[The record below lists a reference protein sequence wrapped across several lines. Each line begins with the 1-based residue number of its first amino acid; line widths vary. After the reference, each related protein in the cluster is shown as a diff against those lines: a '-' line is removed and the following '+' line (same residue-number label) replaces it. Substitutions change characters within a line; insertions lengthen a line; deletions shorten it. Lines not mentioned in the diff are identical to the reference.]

1 MSVSIVIR
9 CLNEEQHIGKLLDSI
24 FIQTIENPEVIVVDS
39 GSTDNSLSIISRYPV
54 TLLSIEPRNF
64 SFGKSLNIGC
74 NASTK
79 EFILIASAHVLPTNS
94 KWIENLIQ
102 PFSDPKVA
110 LTYGKQRGDEYTK
123 FSEHQV
129 LSKWFPEQSNSTQEN
144 PFCNNANS
152 SIRKNLWESIPYNED
167 LTGLED
173 IDWAKRAISIG
184 HTIQYCPQAE
194 VVHSHN
200 ESTSQIYNRYRRE
213 AIALKNIFPEENFN
227 FYDFIKLT
235 LSNIINDLQIAIHQK
250 VISKNL
256 VSILVFRT
264 LQFWGT
270 FRGFS
275 KYSNVNS
282 DLKKKLYYP
291 NTKNYGK

>member
-54 TLLSIEPRNF
+54 TLLSIEPRDF

-94 KWIENLIQ
+94 KWIENLIK

>member
-54 TLLSIEPRNF
+54 TLLSIEPRNY
-64 SFGKSLNIGC
+64 SFGKSRNKGC
-74 NASTK
+74 NESTK
-79 EFILIASAHVLPTNS
+79 DIILIASAHVLPTNS
-94 KWIENLIQ
+94 KWIEKMIK

-152 SIRKNLWESIPYNED
+152 SFRKNLWE
-167 LTGLED
+167 
-173 IDWAKRAISIG
+173 
-184 HTIQYCPQAE
+184 
-194 VVHSHN
+194 
-200 ESTSQIYNRYRRE
+200 
-213 AIALKNIFPEENFN
+213 
-227 FYDFIKLT
+227 
-235 LSNIINDLQIAIHQK
+235 
-250 VISKNL
+250 
-256 VSILVFRT
+256 
-264 LQFWGT
+264 
-270 FRGFS
+270 
-275 KYSNVNS
+275 
-282 DLKKKLYYP
+282 
-291 NTKNYGK
+291 

>member
-94 KWIENLIQ
+94 KWIENLIK

-282 DLKKKLYYP
+282 DLKKKLY
-291 NTKNYGK
+291 

>member
-94 KWIENLIQ
+94 KWIENLIK

>member
-1 MSVSIVIR
+1 MPVSIVIR

-54 TLLSIEPRNF
+54 TLLSIEPRDF

-79 EFILIASAHVLPTNS
+79 ELILIASAHVLPTNS

>member
-1 MSVSIVIR
+1 MPER
-9 CLNEEQHIGKLLDSI
+9 GTTYWQDSI
-24 FIQTIENPEVIVVDS
+24 FIQTIVNPEVIVVDS

-94 KWIENLIQ
+94 KWIENLIK

-291 NTKNYGK
+291 DTKNYGK

>member
-54 TLLSIEPRNF
+54 TLLSIEPRDF

-173 IDWAKRAISIG
+173 IEWAKRAISIG